1 MLGKIESN
9 KNRFKYKSFLVLKE
23 KKTKFAAGNNKEIK
37 SCQKEHFN
45 HLTKSERINTVLWSV
60 CPPKMDK
67 K

>member
-1 MLGKIESN
+1 MGAKID
-9 KNRFKYKSFLVLKE
+9 FKSKSFLVFKE

-45 HLTKSERINTVLWSV
+45 PPIKSVKINTVLWSV
-60 CPPKMDK
+60 CPQKMDK

>member
-1 MLGKIESN
+1 MGAKID
-9 KNRFKYKSFLVLKE
+9 FKSKSFLVLKE
-23 KKTKFAAGNNKEIK
+23 KKTKFAVGNNKEIK

-45 HLTKSERINTVLWSV
+45 HLTENVKTNTVLWSV